1 MLTAVCIFILLPV
14 LVVLGLAAGYVLAF
28 VGILIIVFMYPY
40 YVVLYIGIIV
50 SYTIL
55 TSHRHV

>member
-14 LVVLGLAAGYVLAF
+14 WVVLGLAAGYVLAF